1 MKENYWMK
9 LNDMTF
15 YGYHGTDPSERKI
28 GQRFI
33 INIQLTASLKKAG
46 ISDRIEDTV
55 NYVKIFNETENIV
68 ENQKFN
74 LLEALARKIAL
85 NILEEHDIINKVK
98 VSVRKPQVPIP
109 GMTGNSEVCI
119 EIER

>member
-1 MKENYWMK
+1 MKENYQMK

-33 INIQLTASLKKAG
+33 INIEFSADLSNAG
-46 ISDRIEDTV
+46 KSDKIEDTV
-55 NYVKIFNETENIV
+55 NYVKLFNKTEKIV
-68 ENQKFN
+68 KNEKFN
-74 LLEALARKIAL
+74 LLETLARKIAL
-85 NILEEHDIINKVK
+85 SILEEHDIISKVN

-119 EIER
+119 EVER